1 MMTAAAVIILCI
13 NTENMRRGY
22 TLIELL
28 FVIIV
33 LAILAAIAIP
43 RLGIDFTVKMKVKTE
58 AQRVVSDLRLTRRL
72 AVTNNENHKLS
83 IDSTNNE
90 YSIYDSS
97 ETQVGI
103 TRSIDSDITISA
115 DKDFIFEPLGNA
127 AAASDTSISLSHSG
141 NQADITVTVATG
153 RISVSGP

>member
-1 MMTAAAVIILCI
+1 
-13 NTENMRRGY
+13 MRRGY

-28 FVIIV
+28 FVVIV
-33 LAILAAIAIP
+33 LAVLVAIAIP

-72 AVTNNENHKLS
+72 AVTNNEDYKLS
-83 IDSTNNE
+83 VNSTNNE

-97 ETQVGI
+97 EAQVGI
-103 TRSIDSDITISA
+103 TRSINSDITISA
-115 DKDFIFEPLGNA
+115 DKDFVFESLGNA
-127 AAASDTSISLSHSG
+127 AAASDTSISLSTGGH
-141 NQADITVTVATG
+141 QADISVTVATG